1 MLVSENRLVSIR
13 RGIRFQNGSRFE
25 VSDTVAEE
33 VCVDIV
39 LEGYRVHRVVTSPHM
54 LYELAIGYA
63 FSEGFDI
70 DGANVF
76 VDFGKEC
83 IEVVVRGVRPTS
95 SPRPMGRRTVGASEL
110 LELYRRVVNSAKLF
124 QISGCFHFA
133 ALIDVNG
140 AITIVEDIGRYCAL
154 DKAIGS
160 VLRKGSDPRSCI
172 AILSARANRKLVEK
186 IANSGIPIAAFR
198 GAPTAQAIDLAYN
211 RGLTLIAYLREN
223 RFTVYTHEYRLVA

>member
-1 MLVSENRLVSIR
+1 MFVDESQLVSLR
-13 RGIRFQNGSRFE
+13 RGIRFQNGSRFV

-54 LYELAIGYA
+54 LHELVIGYA

-70 DGANVF
+70 DS
-76 VDFGKEC
+76 VDVVINYGREC
-83 IEVVVRGVRPTS
+83 IEVVARGVRPAS
-95 SPRPMGRRTVGASEL
+95 LPRSIGRRTIEASKL
-110 LELYRRVVNSAKLF
+110 IELYRVVASSAKLF

-133 ALIDVNG
+133 ALIDVG
-140 AITIVEDIGRYCAL
+140 EAITVVEDIGRYCAL

-186 IANSGIPIAAFR
+186 IANSGISIAAFR

>member
-1 MLVSENRLVSIR
+1 MFIDKNRLVSLR

-39 LEGYRVHRVVTSPHM
+39 LEGYIVHRVITSPHM
-54 LYELAIGYA
+54 LHELVIGYA

-70 DGANVF
+70 DSIDIVVNYGR
-76 VDFGKEC
+76 EC
-83 IEVVVRGVRPTS
+83 IEVVVKGVKPAPL
-95 SPRPMGRRTVGASEL
+95 PRPIGRRIIKASEL
-110 LELYRRVVNSAKLF
+110 LRLYQAVVSSARLF

-186 IANSGIPIAAFR
+186 IANSGISIAAFR